1 MASLTSHGPVVIDQ
15 GPRFGRFATI
25 ALKNDA
31 IRLVVCPGLGARVLS
46 LRDCRSGREWLV
58 QGEPPSEASAWA
70 GEDAAFGGREAFG
83 WDECLPTVSSCPD
96 PLDADAPP
104 LRDHG
109 ECWGRPADVAV
120 DGDVL
125 ISRWLSSRWDW
136 TFERRLLLDGPA
148 VEAVYGIQ
156 NHGNRPLPFL
166 WSIHPL
172 LALEPGSTVE
182 LDRPAEIRI
191 TAAIGLARPMDRPP
205 DRWTVADVTAGT
217 ALKAYAR
224 MAEPGTVRAR
234 QPDGATLQFA
244 WDLAAAPVAGL
255 WLDYGGW
262 PADAPVHQVAI
273 EPTTSEDDDLCSA
286 TETGRA
292 RIVEPGAATT
302 WSVRMTLT

>member
-1 MASLTSHGPVVIDQ
+1 VIDQ
-15 GPRFGRFATI
+15 GPRFGGFATI
-25 ALKNDA
+25 ALENDA
-31 IRLVVCPGLGARVLS
+31 IRLVVCPDLGARVLS
-46 LRDCRSGREWLV
+46 LRDRRSGREWLV

-70 GEDAAFGGREAFG
+70 AEDAVFGGREAFG
-83 WDECLPTVSSCPD
+83 WDECVPTVAPCPD

-109 ECWGRPADVAV
+109 ECWGRPADVVV

-136 TFERRLLLDGPA
+136 TFERRLLLYGPA
-148 VEAVYGIQ
+148 VDAVYGFQ

-172 LALEPGSTVE
+172 LTLEPGSTVE

-191 TAAIGLARPMDRPP
+191 TAAIGLARPLDRPP

-224 MAEPGTVRAR
+224 MAEPGTGRAR

-244 WDLAAAPVAGL
+244 WDLATAPVAGL

-273 EPTTSEDDDLCSA
+273 EPTTSDDDDLCSA
-286 TETGRA
+286 TEAGRA
-292 RIVEPGAATT
+292 RLVEPGETTT
-302 WSVRMTLT
+302 WSVRMALA